1 MAGHDSYKAF
11 MIGRFS
17 LAAILVALCL
27 GAPAPAFADTGET
40 ATPLR
45 KKTQVTRQATRP
57 AKRPVARWTTPPGY
71 RSPEKIERERRVQI
85 NRDRRAYYRAGG
97 QRIYYWSD
105 PNPRF
110 YRGQWNGGSFG
121 PCYTWTPIG
130 AVWNCGK

>member
-1 MAGHDSYKAF
+1 MP
-11 MIGRFS
+11 RFP
-17 LAAILVALCL
+17 LLAILFALAI
-27 GAPAPAFADTGET
+27 GAPTFASPALADTS
-40 ATPLR
+40 AQTPP
-45 KKTQVTRQATRP
+45 KKKPAVTRHTAKH
-57 AKRPVARWTTPPGY
+57 AKRWATPPGY
-71 RSPEKIERERRVQI
+71 RTPAQIERAHRDRIQ
-85 NRDRRAYYRAGG
+85 RDRRAYYRAGG

>member
-1 MAGHDSYKAF
+1 MPRLF
-11 MIGRFS
+11 PL
-17 LAAILVALCL
+17 LALLLALAL
-27 GAPAPAFADTGET
+27 GAPVFASSALAATSAQA
-40 ATPLR
+40 ATPA
-45 KKTQVTRQATRP
+45 KKKP
-57 AKRPVARWTTPPGY
+57 AIKIKRHVKRWTVPPGY
-71 RSPEKIERERRVQI
+71 RTPAQIERQDHDRIQ
-85 NRDRRAYYRAGG
+85 RDRRAYYRAGG

>member
-1 MAGHDSYKAF
+1 MT
-11 MIGRFS
+11 RFFRLTV
-17 LAAILVALCL
+17 LAITCAL
-27 GAPAPAFADTGET
+27 AAPAFADTSAQT
-40 ATPLR
+40 TPP
-45 KKTQVTRQATRP
+45 KKKPAVTRHT
-57 AKRPVARWTTPPGY
+57 AKHVKRWATPPGY
-71 RSPEKIERERRVQI
+71 RTPAQIERKRHAEIQ
-85 NRDRRAYYRAGG
+85 RDRRAYYRAGG